1 MNSRATVVRAAFAL
15 LILLFVAVFCGL
27 ELLFAWNASLAG
39 QSESLA
45 AFPYL
50 VFSQE
55 VALPYP
61 PEIVIQRNLSWIALA
76 LFCAPAILFRVS
88 VRPALLSS
96 ALVLLASVALD
107 TLLASRLDHFALAE
121 GFAFDMAARG
131 LAALGCLIALI
142 TYDGDRWGIAQERG
156 AGTISN
162 GEKVRLGLLL
172 TMAVAYVV
180 NLLTAESGWL
190 SVLSPMMSHAD
201 FDFVSNILRWRA
213 LVVLGAAML
222 AVVCWSRGW
231 RVQELM
237 IGLGL
242 VSLANLGFDVPLYFS
257 ALAEWS
263 PGLFA
268 TVLTARL
275 LTAGL
280 IFEFALFYGRAH
292 PKEIPSYG

>member
-1 MNSRATVVRAAFAL
+1 MDSRATVIRAVFAFL
-15 LILLFVAVFCGL
+15 MLFFVAVFCGL

-39 QSESLA
+39 QTESLA

-61 PEIVIQRNLSWIALA
+61 PEIVIQRNLTWIVLA

-96 ALVLLASVALD
+96 ALVLFASVALD
-107 TLLASRLDHFALAE
+107 TLLAMRLSHFHFAE
-121 GFAFDMAARG
+121 GFAFDVAARA
-131 LAALGCLIALI
+131 LAALGCLIALM
-142 TYDGDRWGIAQERG
+142 TYDGEPRSTPNPLGAQ
-156 AGTISN
+156 AIST

-172 TMAVAYVV
+172 TMAIAYMI
-180 NLLTAESGWL
+180 NLLTAKAGWL
-190 SVLSPMMSHAD
+190 SLLSPMMSHTDLTFVAD
-201 FDFVSNILRWRA
+201 LLQWRA
-213 LVVLGAAML
+213 LVVLGAVML
-222 AVVCWSRGW
+222 AVVCWSRAW

-268 TVLTARL
+268 AVLITRL

-292 PKEIPSYG
+292 PKEIPAYG